1 MGAGFVAAPSRRRFS
16 GDRTVPP
23 DTNPSPDAPQSA
35 DAGRL
40 ALAFV
45 GDEQTAAAVRKC
57 FTDLALIA
65 ADVERA
71 GIDKA
76 LSVLGR
82 IQSPRILVI
91 DISGLDDPLAQLRRL
106 AGVCDPSTTVMA
118 IGDRNDIVL
127 YRSLKNLGVAEYF
140 FKPVVPELLARA
152 CQNVIAGA
160 GEAAAAHTGK
170 VVAVFGVRGG
180 VGTSTV
186 AVNAAWHLAEGLKR
200 HVALLDLDLH
210 SGDVALQLDVEPSH
224 ALREALEHP
233 ERVDDLLLARA
244 VTKVTDRLSVLA
256 SLEPLTDTIV
266 AKEDAALQ
274 LIAKLQARHRF
285 VFVDLPHWAGAQL
298 RKVIERA
305 SVVVLVGDATL
316 ASAREMVRWRELM
329 KSTGPDHMVW
339 QVLNKAGAPG
349 SLPEAE
355 FARAL
360 GEPIE
365 AVIHFDSEVAKAAN
379 LGHPALPKC
388 RSLMHGL
395 APLFRSL
402 AGEGENQQHSSF
414 LARLF
419 QA

>member
-1 MGAGFVAAPSRRRFS
+1 M
-16 GDRTVPP
+16 PP
-23 DTNPSPDAPQSA
+23 DTNATADTPPNT

-45 GDEQTAAAVRKC
+45 SDEETAASVRKC

-71 GIDKA
+71 GVDKA
-76 LSVLGR
+76 FAVLGR

-91 DISGLDDPLAQLRRL
+91 DISGLSDPIAHLRHLAD
-106 AGVCDPSTTVMA
+106 VCDPSTAVMV

-140 FKPVVPELLARA
+140 FKPIVPELLARA
-152 CQNVIAGA
+152 CQNVIAGTAA
-160 GEAAAAHTGK
+160 GEAASAAHTGK

-186 AVNAAWHLAEGLKR
+186 AVNTAWHLAEGLNR

-256 SLEPLTDTIV
+256 SLEPLTDTIIT
-266 AKEDAALQ
+266 KEDAALE
-274 LIAKLQARHRF
+274 LIAKLQTRHRF

-305 SVVVLVGDATL
+305 NVVMLVGDATI
-316 ASAREMVRWRELM
+316 ASAREMVRWREIM
-329 KSTGPDHMVW
+329 NSTGPDHTVW
-339 QVLNKAGAPG
+339 QILNKTGAPG
-349 SLPEAE
+349 SLSQEE
-355 FARAL
+355 FERAL
-360 GEPIE
+360 GEPLE
-365 AVIHFDSEVAKAAN
+365 AVIQFDSEIAKAAN

-388 RSLMHGL
+388 RSLLHGL
-395 APLFRSL
+395 TPIFRSL
-402 AGEGENQQHSSF
+402 AGQGDQVRHSSF
-414 LARLF
+414 FARLF
-419 QA
+419 QP

>member
-1 MGAGFVAAPSRRRFS
+1 M
-16 GDRTVPP
+16 PP
-23 DTNPSPDAPQSA
+23 DTNTAPGAPPTA
-35 DAGRL
+35 DAGRI

-45 GDEQTAAAVRKC
+45 SDDETAAAVRKC
-57 FTDLALIA
+57 FIDLALIA

-71 GIDKA
+71 GIEKA
-76 LSVLGR
+76 ASVLGR
-82 IQSPRILVI
+82 VASPRILVV
-91 DISGLDDPLAQLRRL
+91 DVSGVDDPLAELRRL
-106 AGVCDPSTTVMA
+106 AEVCDPSTAVMV
-118 IGDRNDIVL
+118 IGDHNDIVL
-127 YRSLKNLGVAEYF
+127 YRSLKSIGVAEYF

-152 CQNVIAGA
+152 CQSVIDGA
-160 GEAAAAHTGK
+160 GHAAAAQTGK
-170 VVAVFGVRGG
+170 LVAVFGVRGG
-180 VGTSTV
+180 VGTSTI
-186 AVNAAWHLAEGLKR
+186 AVNTAWHLAEDLKR

-305 SVVVLVGDATL
+305 SVVVLVGDPTL
-316 ASAREMVRWRELM
+316 ASAREMVRWRDLM
-329 KSTGPDHMVW
+329 KSTGPDHSIW
-339 QVLNKAGAPG
+339 QVLNKAGGPG
-349 SLPEAE
+349 ALPEAD
-355 FARAL
+355 FAHAL
-360 GEPIE
+360 GEPLE
-365 AVIHFDSEVAKAAN
+365 AVIHFDSEIAKAAN
-379 LGHPALPKC
+379 LGKPALPKS
-388 RSLMHGL
+388 RGLVHGL
-395 APLFRSL
+395 APLFRGL
-402 AGEGENQQHSSF
+402 AGEDERQQHPSF

-419 QA
+419 QS

>member
-1 MGAGFVAAPSRRRFS
+1 
-16 GDRTVPP
+16 VPP
-23 DTNPSPDAPQSA
+23 DTTAAPETPQTA
-35 DAGRL
+35 DSGRL

-45 GDEQTAAAVRKC
+45 SDDETAAAVRKC
-57 FTDLALIA
+57 FIDLALIA

-76 LSVLGR
+76 ASVLGR
-82 IQSPRILVI
+82 VASPRILVV
-91 DISGLDDPLAQLRRL
+91 DVSGLDDPVAELRRL
-106 AGVCDPSTTVMA
+106 AEVCDPSTAVMV
-118 IGDRNDIVL
+118 IGDSNDIVL
-127 YRSLKNLGVAEYF
+127 YRSLKNMGVVEYF

-152 CQNVIAGA
+152 CQSVIDGA
-160 GEAAAAHTGK
+160 GSAAAAQTGK
-170 VVAVFGVRGG
+170 LVAVFGARGG
-180 VGTSTV
+180 VGTSTI
-186 AVNAAWHLAEGLKR
+186 AVNIAWHLAENLKR

-266 AKEDAALQ
+266 AKEDAALK

-298 RKVIERA
+298 RKVIEQA
-305 SVVVLVGDATL
+305 SVVVLVGDPTL
-316 ASAREMVRWRELM
+316 AAAREMVRWRELM
-329 KSTGPDHMVW
+329 KSTGPDHSIW

-349 SLPEAE
+349 ALPETD

-360 GEPIE
+360 GEPLE
-365 AVIHFDSEVAKAAN
+365 AVIHFDSEIAKAAN
-379 LGHPALPKC
+379 LGKPALPKS
-388 RSLMHGL
+388 RGLVHGL
-395 APLFRSL
+395 APLIRGL
-402 AGEGENQQHSSF
+402 AGEDERQHHPSL

-419 QA
+419 QS

>member
-1 MGAGFVAAPSRRRFS
+1 M
-16 GDRTVPP
+16 PP
-23 DTNPSPDAPQSA
+23 DTNATTDATPLA

-45 GDEQTAAAVRKC
+45 SDEETAASVRKC

-71 GIDKA
+71 GVDKA
-76 LSVLGR
+76 LAVLGR

-91 DISGLDDPLAQLRRL
+91 DISGLSDPLAHLRHL
-106 AGVCDPSTTVMA
+106 ADVCDPSTAVMV

-127 YRSLKNLGVAEYF
+127 YRSLKSLGVAEYF
-140 FKPVVPELLARA
+140 FKPIVPELLARA
-152 CQNVIAGA
+152 CQNIIAGA
-160 GEAAAAHTGK
+160 GETASASRAGK

-180 VGTSTV
+180 VGTSTI
-186 AVNAAWHLAEGLKR
+186 AVNAAWHLAESLKR

-224 ALREALEHP
+224 SLREALEHP

-256 SLEPLTDTIV
+256 SLEPLTDAFV
-266 AKEDAALQ
+266 AKDDATIE

-285 VFVDLPHWAGAQL
+285 VFVDLPHWAGTQL
-298 RKVIERA
+298 RKVLERA
-305 SVVVLVGDATL
+305 SVVMLVGDATL
-316 ASAREMVRWRELM
+316 ASAREMVRWREIM
-329 KSTGPDHMVW
+329 SSNGPDHTMW
-339 QVLNKAGAPG
+339 QILNKAGAPG
-349 SLPEAE
+349 SLEKDE
-355 FARAL
+355 FERAL
-360 GEPIE
+360 GEPLE
-365 AVIHFDSEVAKAAN
+365 AVIPYDAEIAKAAN

-395 APLFRSL
+395 TPVFRSL
-402 AGEGENQQHSSF
+402 AGEGDEAHHSSF
-414 LARLF
+414 IARLF
-419 QA
+419 RP